1 LNWSAAT
8 DSEDRDLMVQLSPLY
23 LERIEAATQQGIE
36 REALALVMRQL
47 RRRLGTIAPEMEAQ
61 IRSLSI
67 DRLEDLGEA
76 LLDFQSETDLIDWLD
91 RTNR

>member
-1 LNWSAAT
+1 
-8 DSEDRDLMVQLSPLY
+8 MVQLSPLY